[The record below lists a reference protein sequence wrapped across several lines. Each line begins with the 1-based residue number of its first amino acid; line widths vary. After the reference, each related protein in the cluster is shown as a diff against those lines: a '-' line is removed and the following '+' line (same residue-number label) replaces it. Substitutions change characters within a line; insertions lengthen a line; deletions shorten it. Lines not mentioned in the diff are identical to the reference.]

1 MPRSPDPALESRLIA
16 AAIRLLDHGGESAI
30 TLRAVAKEAGTTTP
44 SLYERFPS
52 RDALMQQLVDHVT
65 DEIMTLIEPKRS
77 IEAIYREYLRYSRT
91 HPKRLNLS
99 VSIFW
104 TRFVEGEE
112 MPAYDLL
119 KGRIQEQIGIRGRS
133 REDLAL
139 AIASLAFGTAQGMI
153 AAGVETRQAAELQR
167 SSLQALRMLLGA
179 FPTGNQARGTSK
191 GGRAKQTS
199 R

>member
-16 AAIRLLDHGGESAI
+16 AAIRLLDRGGESSI
-30 TLRAVAKEAGTTTP
+30 TLRAVAREAETTTP

-65 DEIMTLIEPKRS
+65 DEIMTLIEPKLS
-77 IEAIYREYLRYSRT
+77 IEAIYCEYLRYSRF

-99 VSIFW
+99 VSVFW
-104 TRFVEGEE
+104 ARFVEGKE

-119 KGRIQEQIGIRGRS
+119 KGRIQDQIGVRGRA

-139 AIASLAFGTAQGMI
+139 AIATLAFGTAQGMI
-153 AAGVETRQAAELQR
+153 AAGVETRQAAELRR
-167 SSLQALRMLLGA
+167 SSLHALRMLLGA
-179 FPTGNQARGTSK
+179 FPRGEKARGTSK
-191 GGRAKQTS
+191 GGRAKKTS
-199 R
+199 G